1 MFELLKRLWPFG
13 KKDFSAER
21 YDEFDKAKEAALER
35 ILGPMDDIV
44 GHALIPFGAGG
55 TFDMYYFSS
64 CMPGTVFATM
74 ELIDPDG
81 NGPKPNILGTYEFV
95 TCTKLKN
102 TNTLEEGHK
111 ERLKRIEEG
120 HLTSFE
126 KMEQRMCSI
135 MTTLGRYSYSTA
147 LKHGDTAEVPY
158 VDGDKS
164 AYVIFDKFDSKEIP
178 FEIEGKKHGLLL
190 IMEVFLSEL
199 EYARK
204 NRTRML
210 IDKLKTAGF
219 YPYSDM
225 DREAVV

>member
-1 MFELLKRLWPFG
+1 
-13 KKDFSAER
+13 
-21 YDEFDKAKEAALER
+21 
-35 ILGPMDDIV
+35 
-44 GHALIPFGAGG
+44 
-55 TFDMYYFSS
+55 
-64 CMPGTVFATM
+64 
-74 ELIDPDG
+74 
-81 NGPKPNILGTYEFV
+81 
-95 TCTKLKN
+95 
-102 TNTLEEGHK
+102 
-111 ERLKRIEEG
+111 
-120 HLTSFE
+120 
-126 KMEQRMCSI
+126 MCSI
-135 MTTLGRYSYSTA
+135 MTTLGRYSYSTE

-164 AYVIFDKFDSKEIP
+164 TYVIFDKFEPKEIP

-225 DREAVV
+225 DREAGV